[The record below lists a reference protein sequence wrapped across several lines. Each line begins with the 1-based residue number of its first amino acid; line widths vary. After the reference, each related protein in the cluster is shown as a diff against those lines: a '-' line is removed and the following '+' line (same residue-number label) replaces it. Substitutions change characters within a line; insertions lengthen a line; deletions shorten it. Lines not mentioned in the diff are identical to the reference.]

1 MTFALLGGLV
11 IAIYVLYRTYRKKPE
26 PPPVPDA
33 DAADAANPADPAESA
48 AGSAEGSAVEVA
60 PAADAAGEQPDDGVT
75 PFVTA
80 EVAPDEPNV
89 NKAELVEMID
99 SLIEQYEEEIR
110 EMTPAQV
117 RDKKASWEQ
126 IENLQQ
132 ITQIDFAEEVIERF
146 WGFRKG
152 STPEISNVKKL
163 SLGRGVWY
171 TTRLPEND

>member
-11 IAIYVLYRTYRKKPE
+11 IAIYVLYRTFRKKPE
-26 PPPVPDA
+26 PPPAP
-33 DAADAANPADPAESA
+33 PADPEADSPATDSAARTAGEQAPAAESA
-48 AGSAEGSAVEVA
+48 EAGPES
-60 PAADAAGEQPDDGVT
+60 GVT

-80 EVAPDEPNV
+80 DVVPEEPSV
-89 NKAELVEMID
+89 NKEELVEMID

-117 RDKKASWEQ
+117 RKKKASWEQ

-132 ITQIDFAEEVIERF
+132 ITQIEFAEEVIERF
-146 WGFRKG
+146 WGYRKG

-171 TTRLPEND
+171 TTRLPENE

>member
-11 IAIYVLYRTYRKKPE
+11 IAIYVLYRTFRKKPE
-26 PPPVPDA
+26 PPPAPAPD
-33 DAADAANPADPAESA
+33 
-48 AGSAEGSAVEVA
+48 
-60 PAADAAGEQPDDGVT
+60 PAADAPGADSAAHPAGEPAPAAAAAGEEPESGVT

-80 EVAPDEPNV
+80 DVVPEEPSV
-89 NKAELVEMID
+89 NKEELVEMID

-117 RDKKASWEQ
+117 RKKKASWEQ

-132 ITQIDFAEEVIERF
+132 ITQIEFAEEVIERF
-146 WGFRKG
+146 WGYRKG

-171 TTRLPEND
+171 TTRLPENE

>member
-11 IAIYVLYRTYRKKPE
+11 IAIYVLYRTLRKKPD
-26 PPPVPDA
+26 PPP
-33 DAADAANPADPAESA
+33 
-48 AGSAEGSAVEVA
+48 A
-60 PAADAAGEQPDDGVT
+60 PAADPDAGPAEATAVDPAAAAAAPAGDAAGENPAGDVT

-80 EVAPDEPNV
+80 DVVPDEPNV
-89 NKAELVEMID
+89 NKDELVGMID

-126 IENLQQ
+126 IEDLQQ
-132 ITQIDFAEEVIERF
+132 ITQIEFAEEVIERF
-146 WGFRKG
+146 WGYRKG

-171 TTRLPEND
+171 TTRLPENE

>member
-11 IAIYVLYRTYRKKPE
+11 IAIYVLYRTFRKKPD
-26 PPPVPDA
+26 PPPAPSADPEA
-33 DAADAANPADPAESA
+33 DAPLTDSA
-48 AGSAEGSAVEVA
+48 TENG
-60 PAADAAGEQPDDGVT
+60 GEQPPAAELAGADPDSGVT

-80 EVAPDEPNV
+80 DVVPDEPNV

-117 RDKKASWEQ
+117 RQKKASWDQ
-126 IENLQQ
+126 IESLQQ

-146 WGFRKG
+146 WGYRKG

-171 TTRLPEND
+171 TTRLPESE

>member
-11 IAIYVLYRTYRKKPE
+11 IAIYVLYRTLRKKPE
-26 PPPVPDA
+26 PPPAPPTAAEA
-33 DAADAANPADPAESA
+33 DS
-48 AGSAEGSAVEVA
+48 
-60 PAADAAGEQPDDGVT
+60 PAADSAAEAAGEQAPGAELAGADPESGVT

-80 EVAPDEPNV
+80 DVVPEEPSV
-89 NKAELVEMID
+89 NKEELVEMID

-117 RDKKASWEQ
+117 RQKKASWEQ

-132 ITQIDFAEEVIERF
+132 ITQIEFAEEVIERF
-146 WGFRKG
+146 WGYRKG

-171 TTRLPEND
+171 TTRLPENE

>member
-1 MTFALLGGLV
+1 MTFALLGGV
-11 IAIYVLYRTYRKKPE
+11 IIAIYILYRTFRKKPQ
-26 PPPVPDA
+26 PPPAPDG
-33 DAADAANPADPAESA
+33 DPGAGPA
-48 AGSAEGSAVEVA
+48 AGSTAEPSPDAGAA
-60 PAADAAGEQPDDGVT
+60 PADSVTGNDPESAVT

-89 NKAELVEMID
+89 DKAELVEMID

-117 RDKKASWEQ
+117 KQKKASWEQ
-126 IENLQQ
+126 IERLQK
-132 ITQIDFAEEVIERF
+132 ITQIEFAEEVIERF
-146 WGFRKG
+146 WGYRKG

-171 TTRLPEND
+171 TTRLPENE

>member
-11 IAIYVLYRTYRKKPE
+11 IAIYVLYRTFRKKPE
-26 PPPVPDA
+26 PPPAPAPD
-33 DAADAANPADPAESA
+33 
-48 AGSAEGSAVEVA
+48 
-60 PAADAAGEQPDDGVT
+60 PAADAPSADSATHPAGEPAPAAAAAGEEPEPGVT

-80 EVAPDEPNV
+80 DVVPEEPSV
-89 NKAELVEMID
+89 NKEELVEMID

-117 RDKKASWEQ
+117 RKKKASWEQ

-132 ITQIDFAEEVIERF
+132 ITQIEFAEEVIERF
-146 WGFRKG
+146 WGYRKG

-171 TTRLPEND
+171 TTRLPENE

>member
-11 IAIYVLYRTYRKKPE
+11 IAVYVLYRTFRKKPE
-26 PPPVPDA
+26 PPP
-33 DAADAANPADPAESA
+33 
-48 AGSAEGSAVEVA
+48 A
-60 PAADAAGEQPDDGVT
+60 PAADPEADSPIADSAAENGGEQAPAAERAGGDPESGVT

-80 EVAPDEPNV
+80 DVVPDEPSV

-117 RDKKASWEQ
+117 RQKKASWEQ

-132 ITQIDFAEEVIERF
+132 ITQIEFAEEVIERF
-146 WGFRKG
+146 WGYRKG

-171 TTRLPEND
+171 TTRLPENE

>member
-1 MTFALLGGLV
+1 MTFALLGGV
-11 IAIYVLYRTYRKKPE
+11 IIAIYILYRTFRKKPA
-26 PPPVPDA
+26 PPP
-33 DAADAANPADPAESA
+33 
-48 AGSAEGSAVEVA
+48 A
-60 PAADAAGEQPDDGVT
+60 PAADADADAGSAAGTAAEPAAEAAAASAAEAAGDAPESGVT

-80 EVAPDEPNV
+80 EVAPDEPSV
-89 NKAELVEMID
+89 NKEELVEMID

-117 RDKKASWEQ
+117 RMKKASWEQ

-132 ITQIDFAEEVIERF
+132 ITQIEFAEEVIERF
-146 WGFRKG
+146 WGYRKG

-171 TTRLPEND
+171 TTRLPENE